1 MVDASVETDEIQCY
15 ADRGDQSTGATP
27 DETIRL
33 CVELR
38 KERATSARLAA
49 EINRIRPYLID
60 EGDRQ
65 MILLALSHLSIKFP
79 GWLYCH
85 QEIAKRLGG
94 SEMFAEFR
102 KHREDERREEKGPA

>member
-1 MVDASVETDEIQCY
+1 MNLDAEIDELQSY
-15 ADRGDQSTGATP
+15 ADRGEQSAGATP

-49 EINRIRPYLID
+49 EINHLRPYLID

-65 MILLALSHLSIKFP
+65 MIVLALAHLSIERP

-85 QEIAKRLGG
+85 EEIAKRLCG

-102 KHREDERREEKGPA
+102 RLHEESAGKR